1 MMTTELDTTI
11 AGMEATLSALEQA
24 HARQV
29 AAQCT
34 ASAHHQEATAD
45 GAQTDAAR
53 VGRTRQ
59 ELIQWVSVYGDEV
72 DPLASR
78 ERPTQHG
85 SSGAAATPGLASRE
99 ALIQWV
105 SIYGDEVVMD

>member
-1 MMTTELDTTI
+1 MFTT
-11 AGMEATLSALEQA
+11 SP
-24 HARQV
+24 HPV
-29 AAQCT
+29 QCR
-34 ASAHHQEATAD
+34 ANAHHRESTAD

-53 VGRTRQ
+53 VGPTRQ
-59 ELIQWVSVYGDEV
+59 GLILWVSVYGDEV

-78 ERPTQHG
+78 EWPTQPG
-85 SSGAAATPGLASRE
+85 SPGAAATPGLASHE